1 MTRSFRTEFT
11 YRRVAMA
18 LPLMAL
24 TAACSGPLD
33 YDLRGQIG
41 AFNTSQ
47 AAQTATESRPTPDA
61 RGLITYPS
69 YQVAVARRGD
79 TVSSLADRVGLPA
92 GEIARL
98 NGVQPTDT
106 LRKDEVMVLPRR
118 APDVLPAGL
127 TGTAG
132 NSTANPGGVDIAAL
146 AGNAIDSADANGT
159 AAANPGAVSTS
170 SISRPNTTQPRSEPS
185 APAQV
190 QDGPEPVQHKVT
202 RGETA
207 YTISRLYQ
215 VPVKSL
221 AEWNGLSSDFAVREG
236 QMLLIPIKDESAAPV
251 ARPAVVEETS
261 APGEGSL
268 TPEPP
273 SATKPLPTEIVAPA
287 ATSTTAEPVAA
298 EPAVEVQ
305 APTRAS
311 QSAMGY
317 PVQGKILRT
326 YSKGKSD
333 GIDIAGTEGA
343 PVKAAEAGSVAAIT
357 KDSNGVP
364 FLVIRHDN
372 DLLTVYS
379 HVDGIRVR
387 QGERVDRG
395 QTIAVLRKDE
405 GGQAYVHF
413 QIRDGLE
420 SINPL
425 PYLQ

>member
-1 MTRSFRTEFT
+1 MTRTFRPGSHC
-11 YRRVAMA
+11 RRVAA
-18 LPLMAL
+18 VLPLLAL
-24 TAACSGPLD
+24 IAGCTGPLD

-47 AAQTATESRPTPDA
+47 AAQTATETRPTPDA

-79 TVSSLADRVGLPA
+79 TVSSLADRIGLPV

-118 APDVLPAGL
+118 APDTAANDS
-127 TGTAG
+127 TG
-132 NSTANPGGVDIAAL
+132 ANPGGVDIAAL
-146 AGNAIDSADANGT
+146 AGNAIDSVDATNGT
-159 AAANPGAVSTS
+159 GANPGAVSTS
-170 SISRPNTTQPRSEPS
+170 SISRPSTTR
-185 APAQV
+185 ATPAQV

-221 AEWNGLSSDFAVREG
+221 AEWNGLGSDFAVREG
-236 QMLLIPIKDESAAPV
+236 QMLLIPIKDDSAAAV
-251 ARPAVVEETS
+251 ASPAAAATTS
-261 APGEGSL
+261 APGEGSR

-273 SATKPLPTEIVAPA
+273 SATKPLPTEVVAPA
-287 ATSTTAEPVAA
+287 AASTAEKPADA
-298 EPAVEVQ
+298 KPAVEVQ

-311 QSAMGY
+311 QAAMGY
-317 PVQGKILRT
+317 PVQGKILRA

-333 GIDIAGTEGA
+333 GIDIAGSEGA
-343 PVKAAEAGSVAAIT
+343 PVKAAESGSVAAIT

-395 QTIAVLRKDE
+395 QTIAVLRADE
-405 GGQAYVHF
+405 NGQSYVHF

-420 SINPL
+420 SIDPL